1 MLSNFVKI
9 FLWFLKFLCHKIIL
23 KLYIM
28 KKKTIVV
35 LFFIIAVVLCLCW
48 FCKVNKL
55 EGFEDNNNNHCF
67 YQFEKILYINLK
79 NREDR
84 KKQINEQLEKMNV
97 PNDKII
103 RIDAVY
109 NKQNG
114 HIGCAKSHIKALSKA
129 KELNLP
135 NVVIL
140 EDDFV
145 FTKSKKEINENIN
158 KFLSVFKDNWDVI
171 QLTASHVDLQKINE
185 MTEFKKVKSAMTS
198 SGYIIKSNFY
208 DKLINNLQQAVSKM
222 ETEMKQHDYQKDGKK
237 LETSNALDQH
247 WIPLQKKSKWFIF
260 SDFIGTQGGE
270 AAKSSI
276 MNKTIEQ
283 FKKKTNVKETFYS
296 KQLIYV

>member
-1 MLSNFVKI
+1 
-9 FLWFLKFLCHKIIL
+9 
-23 KLYIM
+23 M
-28 KKKTIVV
+28 KKKTILV
-35 LFFIIAVVLCLCW
+35 LFFIIAFVLCLSW
-48 FCKVNKL
+48 FCELNKF
-55 EGFEDNNNNHCF
+55 EGFENDKYCF
-67 YQFEKILYINLK
+67 HQFEKILYINLK
-79 NREDR
+79 NRVDR

-97 PNDKII
+97 PKDKII

-145 FTKSKKEINENIN
+145 FTKSKNEINQNID
-158 KFLSVFKDNWDVI
+158 KFLSVFKDKWDVI
-171 QLTASHVDLQKINE
+171 QLTASYVDLEKINE
-185 MTEFKKVKSAMTS
+185 INEFKKVKSAMTS

-208 DKLINNLQQAVSKM
+208 DKLINDLQQAVSKM
-222 ETEMKQHDYQKDGKK
+222 EIEMKQYDYQKDGKK

-247 WIPLQKKSKWFIF
+247 WIPLQKKSKWYIF
-260 SDFIGTQGGE
+260 SDFIGRQGGE

-276 MNKTIEQ
+276 MSKTIEQ
-283 FKKKTNVKETFYS
+283 FKKRTNLKETFYS

>member
-1 MLSNFVKI
+1 MNKFWLI
-9 FLWFLKFLCHKIIL
+9 GITILCLLILYLFLFNLHKIEQF
-23 KLYIM
+23 KDSTDS
-28 KKKTIVV
+28 KDSKNTE
-35 LFFIIAVVLCLCW
+35 
-48 FCKVNKL
+48 NK
-55 EGFEDNNNNHCF
+55 DNHCF

-79 NREDR
+79 NRTDR
-84 KKQINEQLEKMNV
+84 KKQINEQLEKMDV
-97 PNDKII
+97 PKDKII

-109 NKQNG
+109 NKKNG

-145 FTKSKKEINENIN
+145 FTKPKKEINQNID
-158 KFLSVFKDNWDVI
+158 KFLLIFKGNWDI
-171 QLTASHVDLQKINE
+171 ILLTASHVDLQKIKELN
-185 MTEFKKVKSAMTS
+185 EFKKVNSAMTS
-198 SGYIIKSNFY
+198 SGYIIQSEFY
-208 DKLINNLQQAVSKM
+208 DKLIDDLQQAVSKM
-222 ETEMKQHDYQKDGKK
+222 ETEMKQHDYQKNGKK

-247 WIPLQKKSKWFIF
+247 WIPLQKKSKWYIF

-283 FKKKTNVKETFYS
+283 FNKQSNHGEHFYS
-296 KQLIYV
+296 KQRIYV